1 MGGVGGQLHLL
12 LVSRFSLRFLKFSLS
27 KEKISLRS
35 IFQYY
40 PCRSSS
46 YGSAELS
53 LAISQM
59 SQYCYRYRSEKL
71 PDNGPA
77 LGDTDTETRWAFEH
91 RQRQSN
97 APSGSH
103 NVSNFFI
110 WMLEYCVLCKILHM
124 HTINSERW
132 RKNEHTL
139 KRKINYCLNRNRNE
153 CPLITTNNI
162 CLAPTR
168 ELGVAVQIRKK
179 PNVFGSD

>member
-1 MGGVGGQLHLL
+1 MGRILSPSNGASKLSAPSIPHRQLSMSKQNYSRNPKYIQTYTLTLQCIADGWVGGQLHLL

-40 PCRSSS
+40 PCRSFS
-46 YGSAELS
+46 YGSADLS

-77 LGDTDTETRWAFEH
+77 LGDTDTETRWASEH

-103 NVSNFFI
+103 NVSNFYI
-110 WMLEYCVLCKILHM
+110 YMNVRILCLVLCL
-124 HTINSERW
+124 
-132 RKNEHTL
+132 
-139 KRKINYCLNRNRNE
+139 
-153 CPLITTNNI
+153 
-162 CLAPTR
+162 
-168 ELGVAVQIRKK
+168 V
-179 PNVFGSD
+179 